1 MTVLNNSNSLGSA
14 YTADLYYGNT
24 TDCSTLRHR
33 RINSGY
39 NNNWNDGLNYLLSE
53 FTGAVITYYNKGEI
67 IGEEQ
72 YEFDEENNKTIEK
85 IRKDLEKTK
94 KEYAK
99 KAVYRLTDVEVD
111 LENKHL
117 FINRTFD
124 DSHTEEVDVTKDVLN
139 ELKNGVKRTVYLSSY
154 VLDFCSEQDPT
165 IFDGWEVVVTDET
178 ADVGL
183 TELPKNLDGYKD
195 ETNEDYIQRIKNRT
209 EEIRHNEFAAIQD
222 AERNDKIDK
231 ILRRL

>member
-1 MTVLNNSNSLGSA
+1 MTYLNNLGNA
-14 YTADLYYGNT
+14 YTADLYYGDT
-24 TDCSTLRHR
+24 TDNSTLRHQH
-33 RINSGY
+33 INLGY
-39 NNNWNDGLNYLLSE
+39 NSWDDNGFNYLASE

-67 IGEEQ
+67 VGEEQ
-72 YEFDEENNKTIEK
+72 YEFDEENNKIIEE
-85 IRKDLEKTK
+85 IRKDLQKTK

-111 LENKHL
+111 LSNRQL
-117 FINRTFD
+117 FINKSFSD
-124 DSHTEEVDVTKDVLN
+124 GHTETVDVTSDVLN

-209 EEIRHNEFAAIQD
+209 EVIRHNEEVAVKD
-222 AERNDKIDK
+222 AENNEEIDR
-231 ILRRL
+231 ILRSL